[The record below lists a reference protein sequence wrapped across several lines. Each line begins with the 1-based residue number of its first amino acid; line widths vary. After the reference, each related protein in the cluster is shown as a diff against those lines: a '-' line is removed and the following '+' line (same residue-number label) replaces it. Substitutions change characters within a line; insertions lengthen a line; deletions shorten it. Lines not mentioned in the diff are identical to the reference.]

1 MFAELFTYD
10 PATLDPAIR
19 EQMAGVLQARSELLV
34 AQADVAALRARAWGG
49 EAALDAIIDLK
60 SAELAK
66 LRQDSSNQMRA
77 LLKESVDLE
86 GLLDVLPTLG
96 VLLLQ
101 KFNIPLPV
109 ILEAAG
115 VDIDGIKT
123 LVEAAKE
130 LINDV

>member
-10 PATLDPAIR
+10 PATLDPELR
-19 EQMAGVLQARSELLV
+19 EQMAGVLQARSELLT
-34 AQADVAALRARAWGG
+34 AQAEVAALRARAWGG

-109 ILEAAG
+109 I
-115 VDIDGIKT
+115 
-123 LVEAAKE
+123 
-130 LINDV
+130 

>member
-1 MFAELFTYD
+1 MNPHPHPIEPECVTVHC
-10 PATLDPAIR
+10 TKHK
-19 EQMAGVLQARSELLV
+19 V
-34 AQADVAALRARAWGG
+34 
-49 EAALDAIIDLK
+49 
-60 SAELAK
+60 
-66 LRQDSSNQMRA
+66 A

>member
-19 EQMAGVLQARSELLV
+19 EQMAGVLQARSELLA
-34 AQADVAALRARAWGG
+34 AQAEVAALRARAWGG
-49 EAALDAIIDLK
+49 EAALDGIIDLK
-60 SAELAK
+60 AAELAR
-66 LRQDSSNQMRA
+66 LRQDNSNRMRA
-77 LLKESVDLE
+77 LLKGSVDVE
-86 GLLDVLPTLG
+86 ELLDVLPTVG

-115 VDIDGIKT
+115 VDLDAIKA
-123 LVEAAKE
+123 LLEATKE
-130 LINDV
+130 LFNDL

>member
-10 PATLDPAIR
+10 PATLDPELR
-19 EQMAGVLQARSELLV
+19 EQMAGVLQARSELLT
-34 AQADVAALRARAWGG
+34 AQAEVAALRARAWGG